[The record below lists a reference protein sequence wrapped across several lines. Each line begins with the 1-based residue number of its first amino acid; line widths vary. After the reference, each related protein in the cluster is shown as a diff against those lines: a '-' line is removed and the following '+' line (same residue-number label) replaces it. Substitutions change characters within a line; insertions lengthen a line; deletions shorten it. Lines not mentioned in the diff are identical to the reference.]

1 MKKRSNKLFIKDII
15 TFFDRIEE
23 YTKDFKFED
32 FIKNQMLIDA
42 VVRNL
47 ELIGEASNN
56 ISKKIQ
62 DKYSQIPWS
71 EMIGLRTIAAH
82 RYFKLDLNIIWDIIT
97 KDIPETKEKFKNV
110 FDKLFSD
117 EDF

>member
-47 ELIGEASNN
+47 
-56 ISKKIQ
+56 
-62 DKYSQIPWS
+62 
-71 EMIGLRTIAAH
+71 
-82 RYFKLDLNIIWDIIT
+82 
-97 KDIPETKEKFKNV
+97 
-110 FDKLFSD
+110 
-117 EDF
+117 